1 MSPPSS
7 GDFALYLYGTANTYS
22 GSTVIGN
29 GSNLAYL
36 VPAGENSLSA
46 NSAVTVDAGSVL
58 ALDAPTSPS
67 PTTTI
72 PSLDG
77 GGEVVNN
84 GASPVETLTIA
95 GSAAGNF
102 TGQVLGT
109 SGQDVALVMSG
120 GTQTLGGADTYGGGT
135 TISGGTLT
143 VSAANN
149 LGSGPLTLNG
159 GTLDATASFTS
170 DATTTLGANGGTIEV
185 GTAAN
190 TLTLTSEVSGG
201 GGFVKTG
208 SGTLNLNC
216 HNFYNGTT
224 DIQTGTVAVGA
235 DGDYYSLGNIGT
247 VDIEQNG
254 TLDLNGQ
261 SVNIGPLMGS
271 GIVTSSTGGGTSYL
285 TLYTTGATTFS
296 GTITNGSGQ
305 VEVVMAGSGTQT
317 LSGTNNS
324 YTSATVADTGQL
336 VLAAGCVLGNTPIWV
351 YGGATLSPE
360 PTSGSS
366 GTVVAGSSV
375 SGSAGAT
382 LTLQKNSILNMGLT
396 VGNFD
401 LDQESNFTSQA
412 LSITTSTLNFGLSSA
427 GCAQMIVTKG
437 AGVGGTNTIDI
448 VPQSATL
455 ALGIQP
461 IITAFGG
468 IGGTGTFVLAAN
480 DVYSTNGSEYSL
492 ALTSTS
498 TAEKV
503 NVELVEAADPAG
515 RDHAA
520 DAPDGHSY
528 RNCELYGGG
537 QRLSRSH
544 RAVGV
549 QHGQRPLQRRAQRGR
564 LQRCHQRHVG
574 GHRSPIDDEWL

>member
-1 MSPPSS
+1 MATAQAWNIANDSGDTVVFGGAAGTVTVAANMQNLQAGIIQFDCGATLDLNGNNLSTGQLTGYYTSAIVTNSSSTFSTLTIGGASGSETYSGKIIGNLGVTVSPPSS

-351 YGGATLSPE
+351 YGGATLLARADQRLE
-360 PTSGSS
+360 RHGRR
-366 GTVVAGSSV
+366 GIVSV
-375 SGSAGAT
+375 R
-382 LTLQKNSILNMGLT
+382 
-396 VGNFD
+396 
-401 LDQESNFTSQA
+401 
-412 LSITTSTLNFGLSSA
+412 
-427 GCAQMIVTKG
+427 
-437 AGVGGTNTIDI
+437 VGGRH
-448 VPQSATL
+448 
-455 ALGIQP
+455 
-461 IITAFGG
+461 
-468 IGGTGTFVLAAN
+468 
-480 DVYSTNGSEYSL
+480 
-492 ALTSTS
+492 
-498 TAEKV
+498 
-503 NVELVEAADPAG
+503 ADPAK
-515 RDHAA
+515 
-520 DAPDGHSY
+520 
-528 RNCELYGGG
+528 ELDPQHGPHRREFRSRPGEQLYKPGAEHHHLDTELRAFLRGLRPNDCDQGGG
-537 QRLSRSH
+537 GGWHEYYRH
-544 RAVGV
+544 RPAESADPRIGHPTHN
-549 QHGQRPLQRRAQRGR
+549 HGLRRDRR
-564 LQRCHQRHVG
+564 HRHVRVG
-574 GHRSPIDDEWL
+574 CQ